1 MLVTQSR
8 QILCPLSWNSPGKN
22 TGVGS
27 HSLLQGSN
35 PGLLHCK
42 QFFFFYHLSPQGSP
56 RNKNSWPNSSFV
68 NCILILGIKL
78 QNQIQLIKFKE
89 QLRNPICQNDIPII
103 SLEMKRSEA
112 EKVDRKAL
120 NAKIKNVH

>member
-1 MLVTQSR
+1 M
-8 QILCPLSWNSPGKN
+8 
-22 TGVGS
+22 
-27 HSLLQGSN
+27 
-35 PGLLHCK
+35 
-42 QFFFFYHLSPQGSP
+42 
-56 RNKNSWPNSSFV
+56 

-103 SLEMKRSEA
+103 SLEMKRSQA
-112 EKVDRKAL
+112 EKVDRRAL